1 MPSAAELGM
10 PAIEHIGWSVIVAPA
25 GISSEILRRLN
36 TELVRIVRSPD
47 IIQIVVNRAA
57 TPRPWEGRRKKSPL
71 SCVGSKRRSP
81 RSSKRQRREPSS
93 QAPSSM
99 STAANDLVVSH

>member
-10 PAIEHIGWSVIVAPA
+10 PAIEHMGWSVIVAPA

-47 IIQIVVNRAA
+47 IIQIVVESGGDPEA
-57 TPRPWEGRRKKSPL
+57 
-71 SCVGSKRRSP
+71 VGRSP
-81 RSSKRQRREPSS
+81 EEVAAFVRRE
-93 QAPSSM
+93 QE
-99 STAANDLVVSH
+99 TLAALVKATGARAE